1 MTIIISSNGKEP
13 KILKPESFKDEK
25 AMQEFIA
32 NNPESLGLVK
42 YKADLN
48 LRIICSE
55 FSTLH
60 GEYIDHIGVDQ
71 YGDIYIIETKFYNN
85 SDKRKV
91 IAQIIDYGA
100 TFWSNRKD
108 FENFEIKVNAW
119 LKKNRNTS
127 LNDEL
132 EQFGED
138 KFEDL
143 KEKIEDNFSNSRF
156 KFVIVMDEVDD
167 KTKNIVGFLTENSE
181 FTIILIEFKHYSH
194 DGNDI
199 IVPELYGYEIEK
211 TKKSAQRKHYDWD
224 RQELFDHISD
234 FFTENE
240 VNAVQKVH
248 DFIESCGS
256 NSVRYGHSSQPR
268 CMGYFNQ
275 SRSSF
280 SILGDKLKLRFYKS
294 AFSTEDWKKIVTEC
308 DQIGFGIS
316 EKLEMGYVEPTI
328 EMEGWVPKVDD
339 LLLIL
344 KEIFTK

>member
-25 AMQEFIA
+25 AMQKFIA

-42 YKADLN
+42 YKTDLN
-48 LRIICSE
+48 LRIICRE

-71 YGDIYIIETKFYNN
+71 YGDIYIIETKFYANP
-85 SDKRKV
+85 DKRKV

-108 FENFEIKVNAW
+108 FEDFEIKVNNW
-119 LKKNRNTS
+119 LKKERNTS
-127 LNDEL
+127 LNE
-132 EQFGED
+132 EIEKFGED

-143 KEKIEDNFSNSRF
+143 KEKIVDNFSNSRF

-199 IVPELYGYEIEK
+199 IVPELYGHEIEK
-211 TKKSAQRKHYDWD
+211 TKRSTQRKHYDWD
-224 RQELFDHISD
+224 RQELFDYISD
-234 FFTENE
+234 FTENE
-240 VNAVQKVH
+240 INAVQKVH
-248 DFIESCGS
+248 DFIENYDPSS
-256 NSVRYGHSSQPR
+256 LKYGESSQPR
-268 CMGYFNQ
+268 CMGYFKGTRANI
-275 SRSSF
+275 
-280 SILGDKLKLRFYKS
+280 SIRGDNLKLQFFKG

-328 EMEGWVPKVDD
+328 EKEVWVPKVDD

>member
-48 LRIICSE
+48 LRIICRE

-138 KFEDL
+138 TFEDL

-167 KTKNIVGFLTENSE
+167 KNKNIVGFLTENSE

-199 IVPELYGYEIEK
+199 IVPELYGHEIEK
-211 TKKSAQRKHYDWD
+211 TKRSTQRKHYDWD

-234 FFTENE
+234 FTENE
-240 VNAVQKVH
+240 INAVQKVH
-248 DFIESCGS
+248 DFIESYGS

-275 SRSSF
+275 SRSAF
-280 SILGDKLKLRFYKS
+280 SIRSQDLKLRFDRG
-294 AFSTEDWKKIVTEC
+294 AFSSDDWEKIVKKC
-308 DQIGFGIS
+308 DQVGFGIS
-316 EKLEMGYVEPTI
+316 VELEKGAIEPSVEK
-328 EMEGWVPKVDD
+328 EKWVTKVNEF
-339 LLLIL
+339 LAIL
-344 KEIFTK
+344 KEFFPK

>member
-1 MTIIISSNGKEP
+1 MKKLIYILFILSFSYQAQAKNPPPGVGTNIPANILIMLDKSGSMDWNISGRTTLEDPTDVEVDSNG
-13 KILKPESFKDEK
+13 
-25 AMQEFIA
+25 
-32 NNPESLGLVK
+32 N
-42 YKADLN
+42 
-48 LRIICSE
+48 
-55 FSTLH
+55 
-60 GEYIDHIGVDQ
+60 
-71 YGDIYIIETKFYNN
+71 IYILEYGRNRITKWN
-85 SDKRKV
+85 SSGTYIKD
-91 IAQIIDYGA
+91 IGQ
-100 TFWSNRKD
+100 TQSCNRWGGSW
-108 FENFEIKVNAW
+108 FF
-119 LKKNRNTS
+119 
-127 LNDEL
+127 
-132 EQFGED
+132 
-138 KFEDL
+138 
-143 KEKIEDNFSNSRF
+143 KIS
-156 KFVIVMDEVDD
+156 DD
-167 KTKNIVGFLTENSE
+167 KIY
-181 FTIILIEFKHYSH
+181 I
-194 DGNDI
+194 
-199 IVPELYGYEIEK
+199 
-211 TKKSAQRKHYDWD
+211 ADWD

-328 EMEGWVPKVDD
+328 EKEGWVPKVDD